1 MRISTH
7 IRIAYFKFSTRKR
20 VPWWLD
26 IIMMMLANLVIGL
39 PILTVA
45 TLVRFIF

>member
-7 IRIAYFKFSTRKR
+7 IRIAYFVFTTRKR

-39 PILTVA
+39 PILAIA
-45 TLVRFIF
+45 TLIRLIF